1 MQRFSHQ
8 TVKVA
13 DLKDADLIFADLNP
27 LKTNKKKKLIEIN
40 KFCGLLRVFLK
51 NFEDEGVTRFQG

>member
-13 DLKDADLIFADLNP
+13 DLRDADLKVAGLNDADLKVADLNP
-27 LKTNKKKKLIEIN
+27 LKTNKKKRLIEII
-40 KFCGLLRVFLK
+40 KFWGLSKGNL
-51 NFEDEGVTRFQG
+51 

>member
-13 DLKDADLIFADLNP
+13 DLKDADLKVADLNP

-40 KFCGLLRVFLK
+40 KFWGLSK
-51 NFEDEGVTRFQG
+51 GNF

>member
-13 DLKDADLIFADLNP
+13 DLRDADLKVAGLNDADLKVADLNP
-27 LKTNKKKKLIEIN
+27 LKTNKKKKLIEII
-40 KFCGLLRVFLK
+40 KFWGLSK
-51 NFEDEGVTRFQG
+51 GNF